1 MATEID
7 VFSDF
12 VCPWCLI
19 GTHRLERVL
28 DDLDLTDDT
37 RIRYRPF
44 MLDPSTPPEGKNI
57 PEELRRKFGRDP
69 APMFARVEAEAR
81 ASGIKLELAKQ
92 PLMLPTA
99 RAHTLMQKTPIE
111 KQHAL
116 AKDLFEAYFLD
127 GRNISEIAVL
137 TELAVAH
144 GHVADQVARWLDD
157 PEELAATRREAE
169 QASRMGI
176 QGAPFFMI
184 DSAIAI
190 SGAQPED
197 VFRRALLQA
206 RDPSEAPAS

>member
-1 MATEID
+1 VATEID

-28 DDLDLTDDT
+28 DDLDLGDET

-44 MLDPSTPPEGKNI
+44 MLDPNTPPEGKNI
-57 PEELRRKFGRDP
+57 PDELRRKYGRDP

-81 ASGIKLELAKQ
+81 ASGIKLDLAKQ
-92 PLMLPTA
+92 PLMIPTA
-99 RAHTLMQKTPIE
+99 RAHTLMQHTPIE

-127 GRNISEIAVL
+127 ARNISEIDVL

-144 GHVADQVARWLDD
+144 GHVADEVARWLAD
-157 PEELAATRREAE
+157 PEELAATKREAE

-176 QGAPFFMI
+176 QGAPFFII
-184 DSAIAI
+184 DSALAI

-197 VFRRALLQA
+197 VFRRSLLQA
-206 RDPSEAPAS
+206 RETAEAS

>member
-1 MATEID
+1 MPTEID

-28 DDLDLTDDT
+28 DDLDLAGET

-44 MLDPSTPPEGKNI
+44 MLDPNTPPEGKNV
-57 PEELRRKFGRDP
+57 PEELRRKYGRDP

-99 RAHTLMQKTPIE
+99 RAHALMQRTAVE

-127 GRNISEIAVL
+127 ARNISDLAVLSEIA
-137 TELAVAH
+137 APH
-144 GHVADQVARWLDD
+144 GHAAGDVERWLSD
-157 PEELAATRREAE
+157 PEELTSARRAAE

-176 QGAPFFMI
+176 QGAPFFVI

-197 VFRRALLQA
+197 VFRRALEQA
-206 RDPSEAPAS
+206 REGADAPAT

>member
-28 DDLDLTDDT
+28 DDLDLAADT

-44 MLDPSTPPEGKNI
+44 MLDANTPPEGKNI
-57 PEELRRKFGRDP
+57 PEELRRKYGRDP

-99 RAHTLMQKTPIE
+99 RAHTLMQHTPIE
-111 KQHAL
+111 RQHAL

-127 GRNISEIAVL
+127 ARNISDIGVL
-137 TELAVAH
+137 TELATQH
-144 GHVADQVARWLDD
+144 GHAAAEVAQWLGD
-157 PEELAATRREAE
+157 PDELAATKRLAE
-169 QASRMGI
+169 QAARMGI
-176 QGAPFFMI
+176 QGAPFFII
-184 DSAIAI
+184 DSALAI

-197 VFRRALLQA
+197 VFRRALLQTREPA
-206 RDPSEAPAS
+206 EAS

>member
-28 DDLDLTDDT
+28 DDLELGAET

-44 MLDPSTPPEGKNI
+44 MLDPNTPPEGKNI
-57 PEELRRKFGRDP
+57 PEELRRKYGRDP

-81 ASGIKLELAKQ
+81 ASGIKLDLAKQ
-92 PLMLPTA
+92 PLMVPTA
-99 RAHTLMQKTPIE
+99 RAHTLMQHTPIE
-111 KQHAL
+111 TQHAL

-127 GRNISEIAVL
+127 GRNISELDVL
-137 TELAVAH
+137 GELAVAH
-144 GHVADQVARWLDD
+144 GHVADEVARWLTDAD
-157 PEELAATRREAE
+157 ELAATKREAE
-169 QASRMGI
+169 QAARMGI
-176 QGAPFFMI
+176 QGAPFFII
-184 DSAIAI
+184 DSALAI

-197 VFRRALLQA
+197 VFRRSLLQA
-206 RDPSEAPAS
+206 REPAEATP